1 MIVIFVVVVVVV
13 VVMISV
19 TGLTGIRAGVERK
32 SVTEGLRLSSGGWC
46 RRHR

>member
-1 MIVIFVVVVVVV
+1 MIVIFVVVVVV

>member
-1 MIVIFVVVVVVV
+1 MIVIFVVVVV

-19 TGLTGIRAGVERK
+19 TGLTGLSAGVERK
-32 SVTEGLRLSSGGWC
+32 SVTKGLRLSRGGWC

>member
-1 MIVIFVVVVVVV
+1 MIVIFVVVV

-46 RRHR
+46 HWHR

>member
-1 MIVIFVVVVVVV
+1 MIVIFVVVVV

-19 TGLTGIRAGVERK
+19 TGLTGTRAGVERK